1 MADEQVALEVT
12 DEPDEGTRRLLLTG
26 LLKYNRTYLGE
37 AAFRHLAVVARAAG
51 GGRLLGGLVGETNR
65 GFLYVDLLWVAE
77 GERGRGLGSRLLAAA
92 EAEAVARGCGAAWL
106 DTYDFQAR
114 PFYERHGYAAFGTL
128 DGFPGGHRR
137 YFMAKHFAQDA
148 GR

>member
-1 MADEQVALEVT
+1 MADEQAAGLEVT
-12 DEPDEGTRRLLLTG
+12 DEPDEGTRRFLLAG
-26 LLKYNRTYLGE
+26 LLEHNRAYLGE
-37 AAFRHLAVVARAAG
+37 AAFRHLSVVARV
-51 GGRLLGGLVGETNR
+51 GGRTLGGLVGETNR

-77 GERGRGLGSRLLAAA
+77 AERGRGLGSRLLAAA
-92 EAEAVARGCGAAWL
+92 EAEAAARGCRAAWL

-114 PFYERHGYAAFGTL
+114 PFYERHGYVAFGTL

-137 YFMAKHFAQDA
+137 FFMVKHFAPDTT

>member
-1 MADEQVALEVT
+1 MADERPGLEVT
-12 DEPDEGTRRLLLTG
+12 DELDEATRRSMLAG
-26 LLKYNRTYLGE
+26 LVAHNRPYLGE
-37 AAFRHLAVVARAAG
+37 GAFRRLAVVARA
-51 GGRLLGGLVGETNR
+51 GGRLLGGVAGETNR
-65 GFLYVDLLWVAE
+65 GVLYVNLLWVAE

-92 EAEAVARGCGAAWL
+92 EAEAAARGCRAAWL

-137 YFMAKHFAQDA
+137 FFMAKHFAQDA

>member
-1 MADEQVALEVT
+1 MADERPELEVT
-12 DEPDEGTRRLLLTG
+12 DELDEATRRAMLAG
-26 LLKYNRTYLGE
+26 LLAHNRPYLGE
-37 AAFRHLAVVARAAG
+37 SAFRRLAVVARA
-51 GGRLLGGLVGETNR
+51 GGRLLGGVAGETNR
-65 GFLYVDLLWVAE
+65 GFLYVDLLWVDEA
-77 GERGRGLGSRLLAAA
+77 ERGRGLGSRLLAAA
-92 EAEAVARGCGAAWL
+92 EALALARGCHAAWL

-137 YFMAKHFAQDA
+137 FFMVKRFGPAP